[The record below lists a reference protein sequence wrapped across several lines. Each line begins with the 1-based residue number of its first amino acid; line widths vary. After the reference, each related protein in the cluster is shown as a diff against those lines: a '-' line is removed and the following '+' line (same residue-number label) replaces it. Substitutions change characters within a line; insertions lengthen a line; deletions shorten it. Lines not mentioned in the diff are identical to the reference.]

1 MLDAGRS
8 SFRPRILQGQVHID
22 YRSTIPEIVK
32 LPVKVFYFDKRE

>member
-32 LPVKVFYFDKRE
+32 FPAKVFYFDKRE